1 MKARK
6 QSRKSAARL
15 QLAVTDR
22 GRPRT
27 PMPFLRKVVRAALTH
42 GKRLDM
48 PVSLLLTDDR
58 EIARLHA
65 QFLDDATPT
74 DVISFAV
81 DGAAELVVSV
91 TTAVR
96 RARELG
102 HPWRSEVALYV
113 VHGILHQCGYDDVRM
128 RDRKL
133 MRAAERTVL
142 ASLSLDAAAFDA

>member
-1 MKARK
+1 
-6 QSRKSAARL
+6 
-15 QLAVTDR
+15 
-22 GRPRT
+22 
-27 PMPFLRKVVRAALTH
+27 MPFLRKVVRAALTH

-102 HPWRSEVALYV
+102 HPWRAEVALYV

-133 MRAAERTVL
+133 MRAAERAVL

>member
-1 MKARK
+1 
-6 QSRKSAARL
+6 
-15 QLAVTDR
+15 
-22 GRPRT
+22 
-27 PMPFLRKVVRAALTH
+27 MPFLRKVVRAALAH

-102 HPWRSEVALYV
+102 HPWRAEVALYV